1 MKQTQA
7 TQRATGTSH
16 LQSAKVINLLNST
29 NLFSFLYHVQQWKLQ
44 YTLFQNGYN
53 FIILLNSCKL
63 ALDASIPLRNSFEF

>member
-1 MKQTQA
+1 MTEQCNTQA
-7 TQRATGTSH
+7 CPGYNMPP
-16 LQSAKVINLLNST
+16 L
-29 NLFSFLYHVQQWKLQ
+29 